1 MIIKDEVVEYEYEEI
16 FNKWRMFD
24 GTFTVLRDEYGEVL
38 AVCIKAGYGDRHE
51 IYDIFGYYN
60 EELVGM
66 KINFT
71 TQSYSRKSF

>member
-38 AVCIKAGYGDRHE
+38 AVCRSGKPDHRLRQDME
-51 IYDIFGYYN
+51 IVTKFTIFLDII
-60 EELVGM
+60 M
-66 KINFT
+66 KNW
-71 TQSYSRKSF
+71 